1 MPDVSRETAGHDGS
15 LPGRTAGAVR
25 RAVPAG
31 AVGLAAAC
39 AAVGAGELV
48 AAFTGPAGAP
58 VLAVGSAAIDLT
70 PTPLKEYAVRTFGT
84 NDKPVLIGG
93 ILLTVAALAVLAGLL
108 AARRP
113 AVGAA
118 VFAAFGAVGA
128 WAALSRP
135 ESAGADALPALA
147 AGAVGAAAVYW
158 LGTLLRARRAA
169 AADGRAA
176 EALVVPVAREVPEV
190 PEGTAHAGLLGAGP
204 GETAST
210 TEVVELPE
218 PPELGEVPGE
228 VRPGRSAADAGGRAG
243 AERDGGPAA
252 DADGRTVGEGV
263 DAASATVAASA
274 PAPSASGGAGGAGG
288 TGDPSRADGPSGVG
302 APADGPSGA
311 GPSGSG
317 PSADGPSGVGVAPRP
332 GGPSRRAVLLA
343 TAGTALLGLGAGY
356 GGRVIG
362 ERRGDVSALRDA
374 VRLPAPAVRAR
385 PLPAGVHPDVPGLSP
400 FLTSNQDFYRVDTA
414 LTVPRI
420 DPRRWSLRLHGLV
433 DRPLELSYEELLRL
447 PLEELDH
454 TLSCVSN
461 EVGGPYVST
470 TRWLGASLPALLRR
484 AGVRPGAD
492 QLVGRSREGM
502 TIGTPLAS
510 VLDGRPALLAVAMD
524 GEPLPLAHGFPCRT
538 VVPGFYGY
546 TSATKWLVDLEV
558 TTFAA
563 RDPYW
568 VRRGWDRT
576 GEVRTASRIEVP
588 APFAKVPAG
597 DVTVA
602 GTAWATHRGVAA
614 VELRVD
620 GGPWAEAELAAD
632 AGPDLWRQWS
642 HTWRDARPGTH
653 RLEVRATDGTGTTQP
668 EARATPY
675 PSGATGWHS
684 TVVRVT

>member
-1 MPDVSRETAGHDGS
+1 MAAA
-15 LPGRTAGAVR
+15 LR
-25 RAVPAG
+25 RSVPAG
-31 AVGLAAAC
+31 AAGLAAAC

-93 ILLTVAALAVLAGLL
+93 ILLTVAALAVLAGVL

-113 AVGAA
+113 ALGAG
-118 VFAAFGAVGA
+118 VFALFGGVGA

-135 ESAGADALPALA
+135 ESGGTDVLPALA
-147 AGAVGAAAVYW
+147 AGLVGAAAVYW

-169 AADGRAA
+169 VAVGPAANLSTAGVLKSVGAA
-176 EALVVPVAREVPEV
+176 EGTGAPGDQVGPVVSGRRGPAGATEAYGPTGPSGPVR
-190 PEGTAHAGLLGAGP
+190 
-204 GETAST
+204 
-210 TEVVELPE
+210 PE
-218 PPELGEVPGE
+218 P
-228 VRPGRSAADAGGRAG
+228 S
-243 AERDGGPAA
+243 AA
-252 DADGRTVGEGV
+252 DADGPAGAPTNDPSNDPTDDPAGVPARGVTDGEGV

-274 PAPSASGGAGGAGG
+274 PVPPASAGADG
-288 TGDPSRADGPSGVG
+288 TGRTSAVGGRGP
-302 APADGPSGA
+302 A
-311 GPSGSG
+311 GPDGSPG
-317 PSADGPSGVGVAPRP
+317 AGVAPRP
-332 GGPSRRAVLLA
+332 GGPSRRAVLVA
-343 TAGTALLGLGAGY
+343 TAGTALLGLTAGY
-356 GGRVIG
+356 GGRKIG
-362 ERRGDVSALRDA
+362 ERRGDVTALRDA
-374 VRLPAPAVRAR
+374 VRLPAPTVPAR
-385 PLPAGVHPDVPGLSP
+385 PLPPGVHPDIPGLSS
-400 FLTSNQDFYRVDTA
+400 FLTPSQDFYRVDTA
-414 LTVPRI
+414 LSVPRI
-420 DPRRWSLRLHGLV
+420 DPRSWTLRLHGLV
-433 DRPLELSYEELLRL
+433 DRPLELGYQELLRL

-492 QLVGRSREGM
+492 QLLGRSREGM

-510 VLDGRPALLAVAMD
+510 VLDGRPALLAVGMD
-524 GEPLPLAHGFPCRT
+524 GEPLPLANGFPCRT

-568 VRRGWDRT
+568 VKRGWDRT

-588 APFAKVPAG
+588 APFARVPAG

-614 VELRVD
+614 VELRVN
-620 GGPWAEAELAAD
+620 GGPWAEATLAAD
-632 AGPDLWRQWS
+632 GGPDLWRQWS
-642 HTWRDARPGTH
+642 HTWRNVPSGTH

-668 EARATPY
+668 EDRATPY